1 MKEPIAFIDDLVVQQ
16 DSYYTRKFRPEKF
29 IDFTFFINVDY
40 FDYEDLAEVI
50 ASCPSHSLTVVT
62 FYDSIERL
70 LELIEPHVQQLYLIK
85 LGITDKEFRFK
96 MSLMNDSHFAP
107 SSFLIG
113 IEPFGE
119 EAFEYLEW
127 LEEQALSELTEIKTW
142 SKAA

>member
-1 MKEPIAFIDDLVVQQ
+1 MDAEFQ
-16 DSYYTRKFRPEKF
+16 
-29 IDFTFFINVDY
+29 FFINYRLLAKECGSLFWFMPIDY
-40 FDYEDLAEVI
+40 FGYEDLAEVI

-70 LELIEPHVQQLYLIK
+70 LELIEPHVQQLSWIK
-85 LGITDKEFRFK
+85 LGITDKEFPFK

-107 SSFLIG
+107 SSFQIG
-113 IEPFGE
+113 IEPFDQ

-127 LEEQALSELTEIKTW
+127 LEEQALSELTEIKIW